1 MGTYKERI
9 AAVIGAADLPTLTLV
24 EELMRTD
31 RTGLD
36 GLTGAQFDLLARKS
50 YGDAQLLAA
59 AGELRTYCE
68 ALGLAVPT
76 RFSMPN
82 PSN

>member
-9 AAVIGAADLPTLTLV
+9 AAVIGTTDLPTLALV

-36 GLTGAQFDLLARKS
+36 GLSRSEFDALARQS
-50 YGDAQLLAA
+50 YTDARLMAE
-59 AGELRTYCE
+59 AGQISMYCE
-68 ALGLAVPT
+68 ALGLVVPM
-76 RFSMPN
+76 RFAA